1 MTRNR
6 GEIKVMVG
14 RKSTRIQEETED
26 GIKIYSPEDWAIELK
41 ERSGKVELPEQPI
54 VDKTKKVKKV
64 TNPSAKKEVKKVAK
78 K

>member
-1 MTRNR
+1 MER
-6 GEIKVMVG
+6 GSIKVSVS
-14 RKSTRIQEETED
+14 RKRIARVQEELD
-26 GIKIYSPEDWAIELK
+26 GKIRTFTHEQWAEELK
-41 ERSGKVELPEQPI
+41 RRSGKVELPEQPI